1 MRITMSFT
9 IDVHHIL
16 PDVFWRATN
25 DAHSPVGGISPPPW
39 SKESTLSYMDDA
51 GIDVAI
57 TSISTPGVHMGDDA
71 AARDLARRVNEL
83 SAELIQERPNRF
95 GGFAALPLPDVD
107 GALRAL
113 EYGLDVLKL
122 DGVVLFSNARGIYL
136 GATGFKPLFDEL
148 ERRAAVVFVHPT
160 SSPDPTAHHLGLPDS
175 LIDFTA
181 DTTRALAQLHY
192 GNTFARTPNVKYIF
206 SHAGGTIPYLATR
219 FSIIDEMN
227 VIPGA
232 EERGTAADTLRRL
245 YWDTA
250 LSWHPANLHM
260 LRSVVGMSQVLFGS
274 DYPYLRRDL
283 AVACRRE
290 VEASPELDSKDSRT
304 VLADNALKLFP
315 RLAARAPTEKES
327 APTLRTQSTS

>member
-1 MRITMSFT
+1 MRFT
-9 IDVHHIL
+9 IDVHHHIL

-25 DAHSPVGGISPPPW
+25 DVHNPGGGISPAPW

-51 GIDVAI
+51 GITVAI
-57 TSISTPGVHMGDDA
+57 TSISTPGVHMGDDS
-71 AARDLARRVNEL
+71 AARDLAPRVNEL
-83 SAELIQERPNRF
+83 SAELIQERHDRF

-107 GALRAL
+107 GALHAL

-136 GATGFKPLFDEL
+136 GSPGFRPLFAEL

-160 SSPDPTAHHLGLPDS
+160 SSPDPARRRLGLPDS

-181 DTTRALAQLHY
+181 DTTRAVAQLHY

-219 FSIIDEMN
+219 FSIVDEMN

-232 EERGTAADTLRRL
+232 EERGKAADTLRRL

-250 LSWHPANLHM
+250 LSWHPANLRM
-260 LRSVVGMSQVLFGS
+260 LRSVGGLGPGLLWF
-274 DYPYLRRDL
+274 
-283 AVACRRE
+283 
-290 VEASPELDSKDSRT
+290 
-304 VLADNALKLFP
+304 
-315 RLAARAPTEKES
+315 
-327 APTLRTQSTS
+327 

>member
-1 MRITMSFT
+1 MSFT
-9 IDVHHIL
+9 IDVHHHIL
-16 PDVFWRATN
+16 PEVFFRATN
-25 DAHSPVGGISPPPW
+25 DADNPVGGIAPAPW
-39 SKESTLSYMDDA
+39 SKASTLSYMDDA
-51 GIDVAI
+51 GTDFAI

-71 AARDLARRVNEL
+71 GASDLAKEVNEI
-83 SAELIQERPNRF
+83 SAGLIQERPDRF

-122 DGVVLFSNARGIYL
+122 DGVLLFSNARGIYL
-136 GATGFKPLFDEL
+136 GDARFKPLFDEL
-148 ERRAAVVFVHPT
+148 ERRSAVVFVHPT
-160 SSPDPTAHHLGLPDS
+160 ASPDPAARNLGLPDS

-181 DTTRALAQLHY
+181 DTTRAIAQMHY
-192 GNTFARTPNVKYIF
+192 HNVFARTRNVKYIF

-219 FSIIDEMN
+219 FSIVDDMN

-260 LRSVVGMSQVLFGS
+260 LRTVVGMSQVMFGS

-283 AVACRRE
+283 AVQCRGA
-290 VEASPELDSKDSRT
+290 VETSPELDGKERKA
-304 VLADNALKLFP
+304 VLAGNALKLFP
-315 RLAARAPTEKES
+315 RLSALAAK
-327 APTLRTQSTS
+327 Q